1 MAKDRRFYRKSGVNR
16 VMSAIEKF
24 RENGYELVAENN
36 LIKFVS
42 ENDGVFFFYLDR
54 KDVGTSILYTSQE
67 KEYIKLI
74 KQFQKELGWE
84 NIKTIK
90 FW

>member
-1 MAKDRRFYRKSGVNR
+1 
-16 VMSAIEKF
+16 MSAIEKF
-24 RENGYELVAENN
+24 RERGYDLIAENN
-36 LIKFVS
+36 LIKFRD
-42 ENDGVFFFYLDR
+42 ENGGVFFFYLDK
-54 KDVGTSILYTSQE
+54 KDIGTSILYTSE
-67 KEYIKLI
+67 AKEFNKII

>member
-1 MAKDRRFYRKSGVNR
+1 
-16 VMSAIEKF
+16 MSAIEKF
-24 RENGYELVAENN
+24 REKGFELVAENN

-42 ENDGVFFFYLDR
+42 EYDGVFFFYLDR
-54 KDVGTSILYTSQE
+54 KDVGTSILYTSNE

>member
-1 MAKDRRFYRKSGVNR
+1 
-16 VMSAIEKF
+16 MSAIEKF
-24 RENGYELVAENN
+24 REKGFSLVAENN

-54 KDVGTSILYTSQE
+54 KDVGTSILYTNQE
-67 KEYIKLI
+67 KEYTKLI
-74 KQFQKELGWE
+74 KQFQKELGWD

>member
-1 MAKDRRFYRKSGVNR
+1 
-16 VMSAIEKF
+16 MSAIEKF
-24 RENGYELVAENN
+24 REKGFSLVAENN

-67 KEYIKLI
+67 KEYTKLI
-74 KQFQKELGWE
+74 KQFQKELSWD

>member
-1 MAKDRRFYRKSGVNR
+1 
-16 VMSAIEKF
+16 MSTIEKF
-24 RENGYELVAENN
+24 RQKGFELIAEND

-54 KDVGTSILYTSQE
+54 KDIGTSILYTSEE

>member
-1 MAKDRRFYRKSGVNR
+1 
-16 VMSAIEKF
+16 MSAIEKF
-24 RENGYELVAENN
+24 REKGFELVAENN

-42 ENDGVFFFYLDR
+42 KDDGVFFFYLDR
-54 KDVGTSILYTSQE
+54 KDVGTSILYTSNE

>member
-1 MAKDRRFYRKSGVNR
+1 
-16 VMSAIEKF
+16 MSAIEKF
-24 RENGYELVAENN
+24 REKGFSLVAENN

-74 KQFQKELGWE
+74 KQFQKELGWD

>member
-1 MAKDRRFYRKSGVNR
+1 M
-16 VMSAIEKF
+16 MSAIEKF
-24 RENGYELVAENN
+24 RQKGFELIAENN

-54 KDVGTSILYTSQE
+54 KDIRTSILYTSQE

>member
-1 MAKDRRFYRKSGVNR
+1 
-16 VMSAIEKF
+16 MSAIEKF
-24 RENGYELVAENN
+24 REKGFELVAEDN

-54 KDVGTSILYTSQE
+54 KDVGTSILYTSSK
-67 KEYIKLI
+67 KEYTKLI

-84 NIKTIK
+84 VIKTIT

>member
-1 MAKDRRFYRKSGVNR
+1 M
-16 VMSAIEKF
+16 MSAIEKF
-24 RENGYELVAENN
+24 REKGFELIAENN

-42 ENDGVFFFYLDR
+42 ENSGVFFFYLDR
-54 KDVGTSILYTSQE
+54 KDIGTSILYTSQE
-67 KEYIKLI
+67 KEYAKLI

>member
-1 MAKDRRFYRKSGVNR
+1 
-16 VMSAIEKF
+16 MSAIEKF
-24 RENGYELVAENN
+24 REEGYELVAENN

-42 ENDGVFFFYLDR
+42 DDNGVFFFYLD
-54 KDVGTSILYTSQE
+54 KKNIGTSILYTSE
-67 KEYIKLI
+67 KNKYNKII

-84 NIKTIK
+84 NIKEIN

>member
-1 MAKDRRFYRKSGVNR
+1 MMGT
-16 VMSAIEKF
+16 IEKF
-24 RENGYELVAENN
+24 RQKGFELIAENN

-54 KDVGTSILYTSQE
+54 KDVGTSILYTSEE